1 MKSIIVLLMVVL
13 VHARCDWPVDV
24 GIWHPKPGQ
33 NFGIVM
39 ADLEITEQD
48 IQFLNPATNL
58 DRIYPEVPYNV
69 TFKASLSGKW
79 TKGCPSSLVIPN
91 KSGPLVP
98 DTSSGEQETSI
109 DTDSDDGRGD
119 RSSPTTHTIQETV
132 EAPVRTTTP
141 HASDPSSPSMT
152 ISSGY
157 THTPYRIPAESKES
171 GQESEG
177 YPTTT
182 MISDDA
188 SSAASRPA
196 TSSAKDKGS
205 KPTHSE
211 EHGQVDT
218 SKTSDVNQSTDKVEN
233 ASTTG
238 QDKEDKELTTSENA
252 VPSYGTVVEE
262 TTGESKLPDAIS
274 TDTAIATTD
283 TPKENDQASGPVTD
297 TSSLPLSIT
306 TAIES
311 NSVSTSTPSQTGASD
326 DGISEG
332 RSATSSGGESAASSV
347 GESNQIPPTGTETG
361 LSSTVAETTDTTTV
375 DDIVSSVTTTSA
387 KTTSDSTKEAS
398 TTATNPSTKPTS
410 TLVTSTTKANA
421 KGTTTRT
428 SVDWKPTEVPK
439 ASCLWGENIGPV
451 ELNEDMVLSKVEE
464 FCNRSQVDNRLK
476 FDDDDVKYSFV
487 DESDVKYDFKIC
499 PENRCPDYGQNMKD
513 PLGDGSF
520 TCSII
525 FFDLIWRSCK
535 FCILSKRSSS

>member
-1 MKSIIVLLMVVL
+1 MKSIIVLSIVAL

-24 GIWHPKPGQ
+24 GVWHPRPGQ

-48 IQFLNPATNL
+48 IQLLNPAINI
-58 DRIYPEVPYNV
+58 DKIYPEVTYNV
-69 TFKASLSGKW
+69 TFKSSLSGKW

-91 KSGPLVP
+91 TSGLLTP
-98 DTSSGEQETSI
+98 DAPSDEQETPVYA
-109 DTDSDDGRGD
+109 DSDDGGGD
-119 RSSPTTHTIQETV
+119 GSSHVTHTVQETI
-132 EAPVRTTTP
+132 ETTARTSTA
-141 HASDPSSPSMT
+141 HASGPSSPS
-152 ISSGY
+152 IPSSSGY
-157 THTPYRIPAESKES
+157 TDTPYKVPAEGKES
-171 GQESEG
+171 GQESEE

-182 MISDDA
+182 TISDDS
-188 SSAASRPA
+188 SSAAY
-196 TSSAKDKGS
+196 SSAKDKGS

-238 QDKEDKELTTSENA
+238 QGKEDKELTTSENA
-252 VPSYGTVVEE
+252 VPSYSTVVEE

-274 TDTAIATTD
+274 TGAAIATTD
-283 TPKENDQASGPVTD
+283 TPKENEQASGSLTD
-297 TSSLPLSIT
+297 TSSLPPSIT

-326 DGISEG
+326 DDISEG
-332 RSATSSGGESAASSV
+332 RSAASSV

-361 LSSTVAETTDTTTV
+361 LSSTVAETTDTATV

-398 TTATNPSTKPTS
+398 TTATNRSTKPTS
-410 TLVTSTTKANA
+410 TLVTSTTKANT

-439 ASCLWGENIGPV
+439 ASCLWGKDIGPV
-451 ELNEDMVLSKVEE
+451 QLNEDKVLAKVEE

-499 PENRCPDYGQNMKD
+499 HENRCPDYGQNMKD
-513 PLGDGSF
+513 PMGDGSF

-535 FCILSKRSSS
+535 SCILSKRSSS